1 VDRAVDRGTEFLRR
15 QQHAD
20 GTWGDQTGEA
30 SKRHTPGITALAAL
44 TLLECGAHPH
54 DPQVQQAAH
63 YLRAQ
68 VPDLTATYS
77 LSLALLFFD
86 RLGEKQDIPR
96 IRTLALRLIAGQ
108 KPSGGWDYFTPRLT
122 DEEELG
128 LLALLYKDRP
138 TSSLELFLA
147 EMSKKPGLETV
158 ATDKNPNVS
167 PGLSQV
173 GKDPKLESDLY
184 RPRPSAVPP
193 LDLFITQVPGTP
205 AGTTSKAPPPAG
217 PPTNSSAP
225 PPLEAPRPRPAH
237 EAPDKGP
244 AAPAPTVKPSS
255 PAIPSGPGKL
265 SEKALA
271 AAAKLSEELR
281 KTPAL
286 NSAVL
291 LRGRP
296 NDLDPR
302 TDNSNTQFAILGLL
316 VAERYDVPLERVMA
330 LVDWRF
336 RGTQVAPGG
345 TWHYQT
351 RVNTSPAM
359 TGAGLL
365 GLALKHGLLLPN
377 PQNRGRH
384 VLVRDPLIQT
394 AFASWSGEL
403 TRYFM
408 GFVNEQTPLEK
419 LDLYVL
425 WTMERVAVLYDRRKI
440 GNLEWYSLG
449 VHLLLPLQQP
459 NGSWSP
465 AAMLALN
472 EPAVSTSFALL
483 FLKRSNL
490 TRDLTQ
496 RLSSSAEK

>member
-1 VDRAVDRGTEFLRR
+1 MAVDRGIDFLRR

-20 GTWGDQTGEA
+20 GTLGDQRGEA
-30 SKRHTPGITALAAL
+30 GKRYTPGITALAAL
-44 TLLECGAHPH
+44 TLLECGVSPH
-54 DPQVQQAAH
+54 DPQVQQAAR

-86 RLGEKQDIPR
+86 RLGQKQDVPR

-128 LLALLYKDRP
+128 LLALLHKDRP

-147 EMSKKPGLETV
+147 EMSKRPRMETV
-158 ATDKNPNVS
+158 ATDKDPNVG
-167 PGLSQV
+167 PGLSQTS
-173 GKDPKLESDLY
+173 KNPKLEPDLY

-193 LDLFITQVPGTP
+193 LDLFITQAPGTEAGTTGRASTP
-205 AGTTSKAPPPAG
+205 AGPQTNLPPP
-217 PPTNSSAP
+217 P
-225 PPLEAPRPRPAH
+225 PPEAPRPGPRP
-237 EAPDKGP
+237 EAPAKGP
-244 AAPAPTVKPSS
+244 AAPAPNVKPAS
-255 PAIPSGPGKL
+255 PAIPTGPRTL

-271 AAAKLSEELR
+271 AAAKLSPELR

-316 VAERYDVPLERVMA
+316 VAEHYDVPLERVMA
-330 LVDWRF
+330 LIDWRF

-345 TWHYQT
+345 IWHYQT
-351 RVNTSPAM
+351 KMNTSLAM

-394 AFASWSGEL
+394 SFASWSGEL

-408 GFVNEQTPLEK
+408 GFVDEQTPLEK

-425 WTMERVAVLYDRRKI
+425 WTMERVAVLYDRRRI

-449 VHLLLPLQQP
+449 VRLLLPLQQP

-496 RLSSSAEK
+496 RLNPTAGK